1 MLVALSVVEQ
11 RHQAGL
17 PVIRDGVPVVEVAS
31 RSWKVARASFR
42 VKLSGGKRTV
52 SPRSGRGRRTS
63 SGPNEKAARWIH
75 AVRTVPSRSPVGA
88 SDLSGIL
95 LGASHVAQDECASHN
110 NDSENEDH
118 DDRGDLPTHVVFVGT
133 RGARVES

>member
-1 MLVALSVVEQ
+1 MLVELSVVEQ
-11 RHQAGL
+11 RYQAVL
-17 PVIRDGVPVVEVAS
+17 AVIRDGVPVVEVAS
-31 RSWKVARASFR
+31 RSLKGARTSFR

-52 SPRSGRGRRTS
+52 SDGPFGRRSS